1 MKKSIFL
8 FTAIA
13 LTASLAA
20 GQQVTITAPMR
31 SIVAKTESFGLNRYP
46 ISFWSYTNIGEHGQ
60 YMTEAEV
67 ASWAD
72 AGFTVPQSPGFDV
85 NNKHQKKQI
94 GQLLDWANK
103 YGMKLIVTDPRGYA
117 KAGKDDHP
125 ANGYTDGIRA
135 AVKDFGTY
143 PALFGFHVGDEPD
156 SAHKK
161 IFFESYRIQK
171 EVAPNL
177 HPFANLLPYFPGI
190 EKRAG
195 TDTWPNYL
203 DEYARN
209 TNADMVG
216 YDYYAHMNPGEDG
229 WTGYYK
235 NLKFHREAALRNG
248 IPFWTT
254 NLSVGHFRYRIPNL
268 DEIRWQ
274 FNTTIAS
281 GANGIVWFFYYMRQ
295 PHANYRM
302 SPVDEFWNKT
312 PLYYDLQRVQN
323 SFHKRYK
330 DLFNKLV
337 STRVC
342 FYGKS
347 YGDGEWFSPDDLIT
361 AIGTIRGKKGNI
373 NDDKPLLIGEFVNMK
388 GQRYVMFVN
397 NSMTESNRFIITFPG
412 NATTYSFDWYGN
424 EYAGPAYC
432 SDEIITEKDG
442 TQLHGLWL
450 APGQE
455 ALYRVEIIKQDK

>member
-1 MKKSIFL
+1 MKHQTFHFL
-8 FTAIA
+8 AII
-13 LTASLAA
+13 LTANLSF
-20 GQQVTITAPMR
+20 GQQITITPPMQ
-31 SIVAKTESFGLNRYP
+31 SIVAKTESFGLDKFP
-46 ISFWSYTNIGEHGQ
+46 VSFWSYTNIGEHRQ

-72 AGFTVPQSPGFDV
+72 AGFTVPQSPSFEV
-85 NNKHQKKQI
+85 NDQEQKTHIIKM
-94 GQLLDWANK
+94 LDWAKK
-103 YGMKLIVTDPRGYA
+103 YGLKIIVPDPRGYA
-117 KAGKDDHP
+117 KMGKDGKPDKDY
-125 ANGYTDGIRA
+125 ADGIRA
-135 AVKDFGTY
+135 AVNDFGY
-143 PALFGFHVGDEPD
+143 HSALFGFHVGDEPD

-177 HPFANLLPYFPGI
+177 HPFANLLPYLPGI

-203 DEYARN
+203 DEYARS

-254 NLSVGHFRYRIPNL
+254 NLSVGHFRYRVPNQ
-268 DEIRWQ
+268 DEVRWQ
-274 FNTTIAS
+274 FNTSVAS

-323 SFHKRYK
+323 SFHRRYK

-347 YGDGEWFSPDDLIT
+347 YGDGELFSPDDLISSIKT
-361 AIGTIRGKKGNI
+361 DPGKASN
-373 NDDKPLLIGEFVNMK
+373 NNPNLSLLIGEFVNMK

-397 NSMTESNRFIITFPG
+397 NSMTENNRVFITFPE
-412 NATTYSFDWYGN
+412 NVKTYSWDWNGK
-424 EYAGPAYC
+424 EFQGAAYC
-432 SDEIITEKDG
+432 IDEIIIENDG
-442 TQLHGLWL
+442 KKLHKLWL

-455 ALYRVEIIKQDK
+455 AVYRVEILNPLN